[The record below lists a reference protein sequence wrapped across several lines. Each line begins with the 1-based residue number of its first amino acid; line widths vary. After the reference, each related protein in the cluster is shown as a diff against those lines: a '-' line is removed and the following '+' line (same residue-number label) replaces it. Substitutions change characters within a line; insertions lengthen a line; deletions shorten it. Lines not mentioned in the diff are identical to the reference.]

1 MTKLKTTN
9 LGVYIHRS
17 LNKNDASM
25 NALLPYV
32 LKRACR
38 LCPDM
43 EASSKYLEELYGAYL
58 GASIFKRGDDQIIY
72 FDAEAISDRY
82 TPNNENLLAHLTELI
97 LSILFEPVTK
107 DGAFD
112 AEIVAQEKKNA
123 INRINALVNDKRSYA
138 SIRCQ
143 AEMCQGE
150 AFAISRLGTEDGIN
164 AITPKSLYDYYKSI
178 ITSSVIDIFVCG
190 DADIDSAASK
200 LREFTDKLSFT
211 DASSPKTQI
220 LKKDAPV
227 KTVTDRMEVTQ
238 GKLAIGFRTGI
249 APTDKDYPAL
259 VVFNSVF
266 GAGAHSKLFNN
277 VREKLSLAYYAS
289 SQLERYKGLLLVNA
303 GVEFKNFKLAYDE
316 SLVQLEEIRKGNIS
330 DLEFDSS
337 IKAITNSYNSTYD
350 DQRSMAIFSLGEIIA
365 GTNETIEDK
374 LAAIKKVTKE
384 QVAAVAKK
392 LTLDTVYFLEGKE
405 DE

>member
-1 MTKLKTTN
+1 
-9 LGVYIHRS
+9 
-17 LNKNDASM
+17 
-25 NALLPYV
+25 
-32 LKRACR
+32 
-38 LCPDM
+38 
-43 EASSKYLEELYGAYL
+43 
-58 GASIFKRGDDQIIY
+58 
-72 FDAEAISDRY
+72 
-82 TPNNENLLAHLTELI
+82 
-97 LSILFEPVTK
+97 
-107 DGAFD
+107 
-112 AEIVAQEKKNA
+112 
-123 INRINALVNDKRSYA
+123 
-138 SIRCQ
+138 
-143 AEMCQGE
+143 
-150 AFAISRLGTEDGIN
+150 
-164 AITPKSLYDYYKSI
+164 
-178 ITSSVIDIFVCG
+178 
-190 DADIDSAASK
+190 
-200 LREFTDKLSFT
+200 
-211 DASSPKTQI
+211 
-220 LKKDAPV
+220 
-227 KTVTDRMEVTQ
+227 MEVTQ

-249 APTDKDYPAL
+249 TPTDKDYPAL

-337 IKAITNSYNSTYD
+337 IKAITNSYTSTYD

-384 QVAAVAKK
+384 QVAEVAKK